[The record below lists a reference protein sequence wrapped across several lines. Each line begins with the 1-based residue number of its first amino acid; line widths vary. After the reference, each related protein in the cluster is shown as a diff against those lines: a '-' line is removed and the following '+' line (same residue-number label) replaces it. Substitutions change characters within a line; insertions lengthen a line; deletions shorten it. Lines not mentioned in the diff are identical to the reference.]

1 MAGHEPRR
9 LRFFNNGKPGRR
21 EARAREDRVEFV
33 PVARAGQGLSIAATA
48 TSTRGHATETTEAF
62 LQTPVPNSTI
72 LSISF
77 GRMSSSTGLLA
88 RAKADRFEEPL
99 AGERE
104 RKEEKKKKKA
114 RRGILTEVDQQPAV
128 SLALIRWQG
137 QYAGHVVIQE

>member
-1 MAGHEPRR
+1 MR
-9 LRFFNNGKPGRR
+9 LRFFNNGKPRR
-21 EARAREDRVEFV
+21 RASLAERIVEFV

-62 LQTPVPNSTI
+62 LRTPVPNSTI

-99 AGERE
+99 VKKEE
-104 RKEEKKKKKA
+104 EEKKSYSA
-114 RRGILTEVDQQPAV
+114 RLYT
-128 SLALIRWQG
+128 
-137 QYAGHVVIQE
+137 H

>member
-48 TSTRGHATETTEAF
+48 TSTRGHVTETTEAF

-104 RKEEKKKKKA
+104 RKEEKKKR
-114 RRGILTEVDQQPAV
+114 RRGVV
-128 SLALIRWQG
+128 YSLKSISSLPYPWR
-137 QYAGHVVIQE
+137 

>member
-1 MAGHEPRR
+1 MSRGGCGSLITENLDDER
-9 LRFFNNGKPGRR
+9 L
-21 EARAREDRVEFV
+21 AREDRVEFV

-104 RKEEKKKKKA
+104 REKRRKKKKEGA
-114 RRGILTEVDQQPAV
+114 AWYT
-128 SLALIRWQG
+128 
-137 QYAGHVVIQE
+137 H